1 MAKPNMLDAIIAAQ
15 KDKNPNASISK
26 GSLEDSLASVDTMSA
41 ADFKKLLA
49 GESIQTAAAPASN
62 IIEIAQDIKKLSE
75 NSETQVVAESKTI
88 EIIENTNNNIEQINS
103 GIDKMSDIQEDIS
116 LSPEEKAEQIALIKD
131 EIEVLQQIE
140 SNTRGESIVPKS
152 SYDTGESN
160 QSGMMPGLMGFLGG
174 GLAGGI
180 GGLFAG
186 LGTAAAGSGILA
198 ALTGGVKKFI
208 VGIFKGLL
216 KGAFILT
223 IVGSLASGLIDAL
236 EEYKESG
243 SIVEALWAG
252 LSGFLEFLSFGLI
265 DKEDIDK
272 LREEVNSYWESFSN
286 ALMGF
291 LDSITP
297 DFLKDKKTESGTE
310 VGPIGK
316 FIATKGETVST
327 LDFESSN
334 KKITGEEIKDNK
346 GDNFYKVSV
355 DGKEYRVSKDTYFSA
370 KGFADGGN
378 KELAASILEERGK
391 IETPQF
397 TDSAPEKIKGTI
409 GDFPVNESAQMNYDM
424 FGNEIISVP
433 EKTTADTVIKQS
445 ESNAALKE
453 AIAAPA
459 PVIVNA
465 PTTNTSM
472 QHTTALPQVK
482 PRDYDTPNLLNNYS
496 FP

>member
-1 MAKPNMLDAIIAAQ
+1 MLDAIIAAQ

-26 GSLEDSLASVDTMSA
+26 GSLEDSLANVDTISA
-41 ADFKKLLA
+41 ADFKRLLA
-49 GESIQTAAAPASN
+49 GESIQTAAAAPASN

-103 GIDKMSDIQEDIS
+103 SVDKMADIQEDIS
-116 LSPEEKAEQIALIKD
+116 LTPEEKAEQIALIRD
-131 EIEVLQQIE
+131 EIEVLRQIE
-140 SNTRGESIVPKS
+140 ANTRKQGS
-152 SYDTGESN
+152 SSTANDSSEEPN
-160 QSGMMPGLMGFLGG
+160 KPSGLMSGLMGFLGG

-180 GGLFAG
+180 SGIFAG

-208 VGIFKGLL
+208 VGLFKGLL

-252 LSGFLEFLSFGLI
+252 LAGFIEFLSFGLI

-272 LREEVNSYWESFSN
+272 LREEVNSYWDAFSTS
-286 ALMGF
+286 LKDF

-297 DFLKDKKTESGTE
+297 DFLKDEIVKTEHGQSE
-310 VGPIGK
+310 
-316 FIATKGETVST
+316 TKGVLGRMFADTGDTLST
-327 LDFESSN
+327 IDYDNSGISIKAEERRGEFGANEYIVN
-334 KKITGEEIKDNK
+334 YNGEELKVNKDI
-346 GDNFYKVSV
+346 YASV
-355 DGKEYRVSKDTYFSA
+355 KRYLDSDMPEK
-370 KGFADGGN
+370 
-378 KELAASILEERGK
+378 AAYTIDVNREK
-391 IETPQF
+391 IEALTNAAPKMTMKEINQHVNNIDLNTGTP
-397 TDSAPEKIKGTI
+397 
-409 GDFPVNESAQMNYDM
+409 
-424 FGNEIISVP
+424 IISVP
-433 EKTTADTVIKQS
+433 EKTTADNVIKQS
-445 ESNAALKE
+445 ESNAALRD